1 MFVLL
6 RQDAILYFMSE
17 LIVNTSEHYLNLQ
30 AYCCGMV
37 EGKNGKD
44 LYEKYSDDTAV
55 VTAEETMQIL
65 DYLLQH
71 YSFEA
76 VKTTVGKLINIF
88 YKSLKQQTW
97 VRPVEDHLLNYLM
110 LENRGV
116 ETIIYEMRII
126 VKALFSKSLIDE
138 NELATQLLRHINDL
152 KSYELH
158 YIKKENIL
166 FPFIESTFSH
176 YRCLQLMWSFHDDFR
191 KTLQR
196 IEELL
201 TYEPIKKGL
210 LNKELGRLFFVV
222 LPVIFREEQIVY
234 PVAYR
239 AIPESAWQEMLVQ
252 AHEIGWCYINPTQKS
267 EVKKTV
273 KSTASGMTDLDTGAL
288 KREQIIQL
296 FENLPVDI
304 TFVDEEDTVCYFS
317 GGKHRIFPRSNAII
331 GRKVQNCHPPESV
344 HIVNQIVEAFRTGNK
359 NEANF
364 WINMKGKFIYIR
376 YIALRSS
383 TGEYKGTI
391 EVSQDVTDIRSLEGE
406 RRLLSW
412 EE

>member
-1 MFVLL
+1 
-6 RQDAILYFMSE
+6 MSE
-17 LIVNTSEHYLNLQ
+17 FIVNTSVHYLSLQ

-37 EGKNGKD
+37 EGKNGKM
-44 LYEKYSDDTAV
+44 LYEKYRDFTDA
-55 VTAEETMQIL
+55 VTATETMQLL

-71 YSFEA
+71 FPFEA
-76 VKTTVGKLINIF
+76 VKNTVSKLINTF

-97 VRPVEDHLLNYLM
+97 EKPAENHFLSYLM
-110 LENRGV
+110 LENRGA
-116 ETIIYEMRII
+116 EKIIEEMRVV
-126 VKALFSKSLIDE
+126 VKTLFGQSVKNE
-138 NELATQLLRHINDL
+138 NELATALLQLINDL
-152 KSYELH
+152 KLYELH

-166 FPFIESTFSH
+166 FPFIERTFTQ

-191 KTLQR
+191 KSLKSIENLLNHNPLQK
-196 IEELL
+196 E
-201 TYEPIKKGL
+201 L

-222 LPVIFREEQIVY
+222 LPIIFREEQIVY

-252 AHEIGWCYINPTQKS
+252 AHETGWCYINPSKKS
-267 EVKKTV
+267 EANKTDNNA
-273 KSTASGMTDLDTGAL
+273 ASGMTDLNTGAL

-304 TFVDEEDTVCYFS
+304 TFVDKEDTVRYFS

-344 HIVNQIVEAFRTGNK
+344 HIVNQIVEAFRSGSK

-383 TGEYKGTI
+383 TGEYEGTI

-406 RRLLSW
+406 RRLLNW
-412 EE
+412 DE